1 MSPLIGQWR
10 LVHTEGPA
18 NFEHVTMEFSA
29 DGRLQYSIELPDRIQ
44 VMSLVYSVSGDVI
57 VSSQPSSPGDEQTRF
72 KIGADGRLELDHGG
86 SRLWFERVKH
96 H

>member
-1 MSPLIGQWR
+1 MMSPLVGQWR

-44 VMSLVYSVSGDVI
+44 IMSLTYSVSGDVI
-57 VSSQPSSPGDEQTRF
+57 ISNQPSSPGEERTRF
-72 KIGADGRLELDHGG
+72 KIEADGRLELDHGG
-86 SRLWFERVKH
+86 SRSWFERVK
-96 H
+96 